1 MDMMSGGNVM
11 SSTNFKLILSTGQ
24 GPGGNSVMTS
34 ATYRLAGGLVGAS
47 Q

>member
-1 MDMMSGGNVM
+1 MAMMSGGNVM

-24 GPGGNSVMTS
+24 GPGGNGVMTS
-34 ATYRLAGGLVGAS
+34 TTYRLHGGLVGAT

>member
-11 SSTNFKLILSTGQ
+11 SSANYKLILSTGQ
-24 GPGGNSVMTS
+24 GPGGNGVMKS
-34 ATYRLAGGLVGAS
+34 ATYRLNGGLVGAT